1 MCMEWWGEFYSLS
14 VVTEVLW
21 SRSQFLKTSDRTKAH
36 NHYDNFLS
44 FNSQCV
50 ICLNLLNL
58 SCCMRGL
65 FEVSL
70 SENPSMILQ
79 HRDFILL
86 HILYYIFLVS
96 FLKIFTIIILLCKW
110 QITAF
115 RNKMIRIGFLYVK
128 IISFELFL
136 FLQIAIALQNPLC
149 YWSKYFPL
157 INIMKH

>member
-1 MCMEWWGEFYSLS
+1 MTGRVYSLS

-36 NHYDNFLS
+36 SHYDNFLS
-44 FNSQCV
+44 FNIQCV

-58 SCCMRGL
+58 SCCICGS
-65 FEVSL
+65 FAVSL

-79 HRDFILL
+79 HRYFIFL

-96 FLKIFTIIILLCKW
+96 FLEFYTIIILLCKW

-115 RNKMIRIGFLYVK
+115 RNKMIRNGFFYVK
-128 IISFELFL
+128 IISFDWFL
-136 FLQIAIALQNPLC
+136 FSQIAIVFQNPPC
-149 YWSKYFPL
+149 YWSKYLPL